1 MIENGMIE
9 FGSDDWMSLLG
20 EIAANYGDGK
30 IIKHEWLKE
39 QFGLKILSLKDYE
52 TVNDFLKALEV
63 QQFAYMSLVDRLR
76 WDLLKEFKMYIK
88 NQRGEGYMI
97 LRPEDQTQFGYDS
110 FVNDI
115 KKAIREAN
123 LIMNN
128 VLQVDKTQQA
138 KDNDL
143 RAKFG
148 VMRQMLASVKTKM

>member
-30 IIKHEWLKE
+30 IIKHEWLKARC
-39 QFGLKILSLKDYE
+39 GIKTPSLKDYE
-52 TVNDFLKALEV
+52 TVNDFLKSIESQRLDYV
-63 QQFAYMSLVDRLR
+63 NVINRLR
-76 WDLLKEFKMYIK
+76 WDLVKEYKMYIK
-88 NQRGEGYMI
+88 SQVGEGYMVI
-97 LRPEDQTQFGYDS
+97 RPEDQTQFGYDS